1 MKNSTLS
8 VWALNHHSTNE
19 RPNENRVI
27 SFLERKE
34 NGKWIRSGRQG
45 IVAIPFGPLILIA
58 SQSHI
63 LTWWCWRE
71 WKRHVLFILIFEG
84 SKELKSN
91 KGNCFR
97 NYTFIDSIFISIF
110 LLFHQEYMRCG
121 AFIRRTYTVHIHTV
135 RYDTIYVHNT
145 IQAFIYLILLSF
157 STYKRDWNPF
167 NLAFFSLFLTW
178 KSLAL
183 WLDGW
188 VCQEALSFQLYRSFN
203 WTEAMIFDILK
214 LLVFDSWEEGEA
226 ERSNHPAAL
235 NQIKCRPSG
244 RWSIESTNI
253 VAMSVSAGS
262 GRWNQLT
269 KLSIIRVVWYSENS

>member
-135 RYDTIYVHNT
+135 RYDTIRY
-145 IQAFIYLILLSF
+145 
-157 STYKRDWNPF
+157 
-167 NLAFFSLFLTW
+167 
-178 KSLAL
+178 
-183 WLDGW
+183 
-188 VCQEALSFQLYRSFN
+188 
-203 WTEAMIFDILK
+203 DI
-214 LLVFDSWEEGEA
+214 
-226 ERSNHPAAL
+226 
-235 NQIKCRPSG
+235 C
-244 RWSIESTNI
+244 T
-253 VAMSVSAGS
+253 
-262 GRWNQLT
+262 
-269 KLSIIRVVWYSENS
+269 